1 MRDIELQKAA
11 KELRELFGR
20 GVVLEEMLEMI
31 SKKAEELQRRGIRI
45 TEEELEKRIKEM
57 VEIEKRLKQISR

>member
-31 SKKAEELQRRGIRI
+31 SKKAEELQRRGIYV
-45 TEEELEKRIKEM
+45 TEEELEKKIKEM

>member
-1 MRDIELQKAA
+1 VRDIELQKAA

-31 SKKAEELQRRGIRI
+31 SKKAEELQRRGIYV
-45 TEEELEKRIKEM
+45 TEEELEKKIKEM